1 MLAFL
6 VGKLDEA
13 YSLALVSM
21 QQARHVFQR
30 PVDLNTTTTRR
41 GSAKRRR
48 SLNDIVSAE
57 SQLPFSCSPLAR
69 IEIGQSADLELLSH
83 LDQPIREYDD
93 GEYSR
98 P

>member
-30 PVDLNTTTTRR
+30 PVDLNTTTARR
-41 GSAKRRR
+41 GSAKGRR
-48 SLNDIVSAE
+48 SDNFFVSAE
-57 SQLPFSCSPLAR
+57 GQLPLSCSPVAR
-69 IEIGQSADLELLSH
+69 VEIKQSADLELRMG
-83 LDQPIREYDD
+83 DRIED
-93 GEYSR
+93 
-98 P
+98 

>member
-30 PVDLNTTTTRR
+30 PVDLNTTTARR
-41 GSAKRRR
+41 GSAK

-57 SQLPFSCSPLAR
+57 SQLPLSCSPVAR
-69 IEIGQSADLELLSH
+69 VEIKQSADLELRMG
-83 LDQPIREYDD
+83 DRIED
-93 GEYSR
+93 
-98 P
+98 